1 MSPLTAEEV
10 EDKDD
15 VDDGGGGEDDDNDVD
30 DDNEEDVGDDD
41 RLERFMVVD
50 DVDCTAPGV
59 LESSCVCVEDATLRD
74 VELFVG
80 TWLEVSL
87 SSSSPDDDV

>member
-1 MSPLTAEEV
+1 MSPLPVDED

-15 VDDGGGGEDDDNDVD
+15 DDSDDDDDN

>member
-1 MSPLTAEEV
+1 MPVDED

-15 VDDGGGGEDDDNDVD
+15 DDSDDDDDN

-87 SSSSPDDDV
+87 SSSAPDDDV

>member
-1 MSPLTAEEV
+1 MRSTLSPLTAEED

-15 VDDGGGGEDDDNDVD
+15 VDDGGGGEDDDDDVD

-59 LESSCVCVEDATLRD
+59 LESSCICVEDATLRE
-74 VELFVG
+74 VELSVG
-80 TWLEVSL
+80 A
-87 SSSSPDDDV
+87 